1 MPTCN
6 ICKQELNVADSYGT
20 QYCSEFCAGTS
31 DAEKLASLNLQ
42 EGSVGNCFPCVGC
55 GCVLDGE
62 YVFDARCTPCQKE
75 HTLQVELAHLRE
87 MKVELDRARASLF
100 DLKSCL
106 LGIYPGLEEIHLTNV
121 HKYTNVEDLRQVENY
136 LTEVRELKSFK
147 LWLDDDAR
155 KPDMEDFR
163 YPPLEDT
170 SWVVVTSV
178 QEAKDLCTKYGAPDQ
193 MSLDHDL
200 GMEDGKCYTAM
211 DFLRWLEGKLE
222 DGTPIP
228 KWTVHSR
235 NPVGAE
241 NIKAFMASWE
251 KSRTL

>member
-6 ICKQELNVADSYGT
+6 VCKQEVNIVDSDGT
-20 QYCSEFCAGTS
+20 RYCSEFCAGTS
-31 DAEKLASLNLQ
+31 DAEKLASLS
-42 EGSVGNCFPCVGC
+42 GTGKFFPCVGC

-62 YVFDARCTPCQKE
+62 YSLEARCTPCQKE
-75 HTLQVELAHLRE
+75 HQFQTEVTRLQG
-87 MKVELDRARASLF
+87 MKMELDRTRASLF
-100 DLKSCL
+100 ALKACL
-106 LGIYPGLEEIHLTNV
+106 RGIYPVLKESFLDNV
-121 HKYTNVEDLRQVENY
+121 HMYANLEGICEYEEY
-136 LTEVRELKSFK
+136 LTEVRGLQSFK

-163 YPPLEDT
+163 YPPLKDT

-200 GMEDGKCYTAM
+200 GMEDGKCSTAM
-211 DFLRWLEGKLE
+211 DFLRWLERKLE
-222 DGTPIP
+222 ATTPIP

-241 NIKAFMASWE
+241 NIKAFMTSWE